1 MKLRDNKVKYR
12 NMTPS
17 DLEKELGD
25 LKSELFKLRF
35 QSAITVRTSENSE
48 NPMSG
53 KIKMTK
59 KNIAR
64 VKTILK
70 EKELSEA
77 E

>member
-1 MKLRDNKVKYR
+1 MKANEYR
-12 NMTPS
+12 KMTSS

-35 QSAITVRTSENSE
+35 QSAITTRTSENRE

-64 VKTILK
+64 VNTVIAQK
-70 EKELSEA
+70 SA
-77 E
+77 N